1 VSTHYCLVT
10 GASSGIG
17 RDIARVLAAEKRN
30 LILVARDG
38 MRLEALAAELRGGA
52 ILVEVIP
59 ADLTLHEAA
68 DTLVATIFQRG
79 LAVAVLVNNAGFG
92 VFGNHTVTALA
103 DEQQMLD
110 LNVTALTRLTKLLLP
125 AMLARGE
132 GRILNLASIAAFL
145 PGPHMAVYYAT
156 KAYVLSYSQALAE
169 ELRGSGVT
177 VTALCPGLTESG
189 FIARAGMQSSAL
201 VKGKPLPTSHEV
213 AAFGVAAM
221 HRGRRVAIHGWR
233 NRLLASALRLMPR
246 ALVTRAVARL
256 SRPQ

>member
-1 VSTHYCLVT
+1 MSDPYCLVT

-17 RDIARVLAAEKRN
+17 REIARLLAAEKHK
-30 LILVARDG
+30 LILVSRDG
-38 MRLEALAAELRGGA
+38 VRLEALAAELRAGGT
-52 ILVEVIP
+52 LVEVMP
-59 ADLTLHEAA
+59 ADLSAHQAA
-68 DTLVATIFQRG
+68 DTLVESVQRRG
-79 LAVAVLVNNAGFG
+79 LTVGTLVNNAGFG
-92 VFGNHTVTALA
+92 VFGDHSQTALA

-189 FIARAGMQSSAL
+189 FVDKAGMQASAL
-201 VKGKPLPTSHEV
+201 VRGKRLPTSREV
-213 AAFGVAAM
+213 AVYGVAAM
-221 HRGRRVAIHGWR
+221 QRGERVAVHGWR
-233 NRLLASALRLMPR
+233 NRLLAFVLRLMPR
-246 ALVTRAVARL
+246 NLVTRAVARF
-256 SRPQ
+256 SRPN